1 MLGIVATELERSH
14 GRRMGAR
21 DDSYPICLY
30 SPSVMAHFHVFIIFL
45 NFFPSDTEIS
55 IVIFTFF
62 MKF

>member
-1 MLGIVATELERSH
+1 MDEEWEQEMIAILFAFT
-14 GRRMGAR
+14 
-21 DDSYPICLY
+21 
-30 SPSVMAHFHVFIIFL
+30 PSVMAHFHVFIIFL